1 MAETAQT
8 LTEEQIPAGGIADFV
23 MSDEEIAALEA
34 EEAREE
40 FGESGIANFP
50 DIAKR
55 MASYGRFGDNSVA
68 HVETGE
74 LVVPKA
80 LIEQSPKLKESI
92 FNHLR
97 EMGIED
103 PERYVVGSDQN
114 SINPD
119 TGMPEFFLKQVFGG
133 VKKAVSGI
141 ARGVGKAIKGVGKVL
156 KKVAPVVLPIALA
169 MNPALG
175 AIYGAALGSGIGT
188 LIQGGNIKDAL
199 KSALIS
205 GAVGGVT
212 AGFTGKTGSFLGNI
226 KEAAG
231 NPIGRFS
238 QFGRNV
244 GEAVSTGSFDPL
256 RRAYQVPGSQI
267 ADEIAAGR
275 MGAGEAEAQA
285 LRQQNLAGTSGT
297 AITPEAAVEAAT
309 PGGDMFYA
317 QQPGGP
323 VSQELADTLTTQV
336 TPAGAERGFL
346 DRAGDLYSEY
356 LSPSRGMQNIPTL
369 EAEMARIQAANPN
382 MAAANIQ
389 KAAEASIASQTPGMI
404 SRFAPLA
411 AAGTGLAAAGGF
423 FEAAPTEEPNLVDR
437 RTGVELIEEDPSRYL
452 VGDRTIV
459 GAQGPFEVPSRYGF
473 MGPQMYAEAGGEVYP
488 RRNGGIMP
496 NEGVPNED
504 SVRAL
509 LMPGEFVMTTDAV
522 RGLGNGD
529 LNQGINNMYS
539 VMRNLEAKGRAA

>member
-1 MAETAQT
+1 MAQTAQT

-40 FGESGIANFP
+40 FGENGIANFP
-50 DIAKR
+50 DVAKR
-55 MASYGRFGDNSVA
+55 MASYGRYGDDQVVHA
-68 HVETGE
+68 ETGE
-74 LVVPKA
+74 LMVPKA
-80 LIEQSPKLKESI
+80 LIEQNPELKESI

-97 EMGIED
+97 EMGVED
-103 PERYVVGSDQN
+103 PERYVVGSSAN

-119 TGMPEFFLKQVFGG
+119 TGMPEFFLKKLFGG

-141 ARGVGKAIKGVGKVL
+141 AKGVGKALKGVGKAL
-156 KKVAPVVLPIALA
+156 KKIAPVVLPIALA
-169 MNPALG
+169 MTPLG
-175 AIYGAALGSGIGT
+175 PIYGAALGSGIGT
-188 LIQGGNIKDAL
+188 LVQGGNIKDAL
-199 KSALIS
+199 KSALVS

-212 AGFTGKTGSFLGNI
+212 AGFTGSAGSFGANV
-226 KEAAG
+226 KDAFSNFG
-231 NPIGRFS
+231 GRLA
-238 QFGRNV
+238 QTGTGLR
-244 GEAVSTGSFDPL
+244 EAVSGQGFGTLTGG
-256 RRAYQVPGSQI
+256 YQVPGSQV

-275 MGAGEAEAQA
+275 AGLGEAEAQA
-285 LRQQNLAGTSGT
+285 LQQQNLAGTSGT
-297 AITPEAAVEAAT
+297 PVTAEAAVEAAA

-323 VSQELADTLTTQV
+323 VGQELADTLTTQV
-336 TPAGAERGFL
+336 TPAGTERGFL

-404 SRFAPLA
+404 SRYAPLA

-437 RTGVELIEEDPSRYL
+437 RTGMDLIEEDPSRYL
-452 VGDRTIV
+452 VGDRTVV
-459 GAQGPFEVPSRYGF
+459 GAQGPYEVPSRFRF

-496 NEGVPNED
+496 DEGIPDQD

-522 RGLGNGD
+522 RGLGNGN

>member
-169 MNPALG
+169 MTPLG
-175 AIYGAALGSGIGT
+175 PIYGAALGSGIGT
-188 LIQGGNIKDAL
+188 LVQGGNIKDAL

-212 AGFTGKTGSFLGNI
+212 AGFTGSAGSFGANV
-226 KEAAG
+226 KNAFSDFG
-231 NPIGRFS
+231 GRLA
-238 QFGRNV
+238 QTGTGLR
-244 GEAVSTGSFDPL
+244 EAVTGQGFGTL
-256 RRAYQVPGSQI
+256 TGGYQVPGSQI

-404 SRFAPLA
+404 SRYAPLA